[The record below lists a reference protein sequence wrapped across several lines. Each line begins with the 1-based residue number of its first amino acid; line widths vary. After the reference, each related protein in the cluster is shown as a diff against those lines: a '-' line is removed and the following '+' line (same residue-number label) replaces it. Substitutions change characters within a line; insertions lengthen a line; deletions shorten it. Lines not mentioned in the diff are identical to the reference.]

1 MAKSVRV
8 PQETDGVIESD
19 KRGEFDEGTTYNG
32 MAVFKESRRGKGS
45 LWGAA
50 TTSEFEVSPQ
60 EGEHFQEPGGRVVPG
75 RGGGWTEAVASGRG
89 PPTCSLSREGAI
101 ETLPALSS
109 VLGLSPAKSTWK
121 QAGEGA
127 QGMRSLEVTL
137 PEQDGEEQEI
147 IWRSE

>member
-1 MAKSVRV
+1 M
-8 PQETDGVIESD
+8 
-19 KRGEFDEGTTYNG
+19 
-32 MAVFKESRRGKGS
+32 
-45 LWGAA
+45 
-50 TTSEFEVSPQ
+50 
-60 EGEHFQEPGGRVVPG
+60 
-75 RGGGWTEAVASGRG
+75 ASGRG

-147 IWRSE
+147 IWRSIRIWLKKENHWEIYDTKDVLHRLDLM